1 MKKRKGKIPILL
13 GLLLLAAALFLTAAN
28 LYEGIQAEQA
38 SGRAA
43 DRLEERIPE
52 GMQTEEPAGGK
63 DPRETEIPDYVL
75 NPEMEMPEEE
85 VDGVPYIGMLRI
97 PALTLELPVI
107 SGWSYPNLRIAPCR
121 YGGSAYQDDLVIAA
135 HNYLCHFG
143 TLQNLQ
149 QGDAVTFTDVD
160 GNIFSY
166 EVAVIEV
173 LEPTAIEEML
183 SGEYD
188 LTLFTCTL
196 GGASRVTVR
205 CDRIKEHG
213 R

>member
-28 LYEGIQAEQA
+28 LYEGLQAEQA
-38 SGRAA
+38 SDGAA
-43 DRLEERIPE
+43 DRLEERMPE
-52 GMQTEEPAGGK
+52 KGQEKGK
-63 DPRETEIPDYVL
+63 GQEETEIPDYVL

-205 CDRIKEHG
+205 CDRVKE
-213 R
+213 RER